1 MKAVNKDEEAENDQI
16 SFGDDK
22 SINQTPHNLEGSRN
36 ACVTPVLNRKKVSF
50 SQTKYHQMM
59 QGKYKNNKIII
70 IFPFLHVENELAAL
84 TPISQRSSPP
94 YMDRAPDDVLYHST
108 KEMV

>member
-1 MKAVNKDEEAENDQI
+1 
-16 SFGDDK
+16 
-22 SINQTPHNLEGSRN
+22 
-36 ACVTPVLNRKKVSF
+36 
-50 SQTKYHQMM
+50 MM
-59 QGKYKNNKIII
+59 QGKYKNNKIIN
-70 IFPFLHVENELAAL
+70 IFPLLHVENELAAL